1 MKFHF
6 EKILPR
12 PGESFAVE
20 YGIAPALNCLYH
32 LHPECEL
39 TCIESGFGCRVIGD
53 SIEPF
58 AAGDLVLIG
67 GMTPHHYLSNPA
79 DSTGP
84 EWSRIRVV
92 KFHPEFCGAKLFEL
106 PEFAPVGAMLAESRG
121 GGLHFPGNVAEEM
134 VWEMKQLLQ
143 QKGVDRVATLW
154 RILGKLAR
162 SPRRRLSP
170 GGVPGTAM
178 PDERLERVLRLVH
191 RRIERGEPVPLSEAA
206 AAACLTPPAFS
217 RYFRQT
223 TRKRFVDCVID
234 LRLSRTAAE
243 LVRTGR
249 PILEIALDAGFG
261 NLSNFNRQFR
271 KRLGMTPRTWR
282 ERFRIADPGL
292 LTCQKST
299 GFRQKSARDP
309 GGHSLY

>member
-20 YGIAPALNCLYH
+20 YGISPVLNCLYH

-92 KFHPEFCGAKLFEL
+92 KFHPEFCGRTALSGKR
-106 PEFAPVGAMLAESRG
+106 RG
-121 GGLHFPGNVAEEM
+121 RDGLG
-134 VWEMKQLLQ
+134 
-143 QKGVDRVATLW
+143 
-154 RILGKLAR
+154 
-162 SPRRRLSP
+162 
-170 GGVPGTAM
+170 
-178 PDERLERVLRLVH
+178 DE
-191 RRIERGEPVPLSEAA
+191 A
-206 AAACLTPPAFS
+206 TPPA
-217 RYFRQT
+217 
-223 TRKRFVDCVID
+223 
-234 LRLSRTAAE
+234 
-243 LVRTGR
+243 
-249 PILEIALDAGFG
+249 
-261 NLSNFNRQFR
+261 
-271 KRLGMTPRTWR
+271 
-282 ERFRIADPGL
+282 ER
-292 LTCQKST
+292 S
-299 GFRQKSARDP
+299 
-309 GGHSLY
+309 

>member
-20 YGIAPALNCLYH
+20 YGISPVLNCLDH
-32 LHPECEL
+32 LHPECDL

-206 AAACLTPPAFS
+206 AGPCRLQRRAAPYCFERRRIL
-217 RYFRQT
+217 
-223 TRKRFVDCVID
+223 
-234 LRLSRTAAE
+234 LRL
-243 LVRTGR
+243 
-249 PILEIALDAGFG
+249 F
-261 NLSNFNRQFR
+261 NF
-271 KRLGMTPRTWR
+271 KKLPTH
-282 ERFRIADPGL
+282 A
-292 LTCQKST
+292 
-299 GFRQKSARDP
+299 
-309 GGHSLY
+309 